1 MSVEVLDKNHVEMLK
16 KSAMTVGYLKEI
28 IYNVDNPNDL
38 LSGKHRIV
46 ADPKWPRKSQ
56 KVESP
61 LHRELIILHD
71 NVQRTVPEEST
82 RYRLLRIARLLSTT
96 GGMVNGRM
104 VEPVKQEDV
113 CERLTNSE
121 WPLVPFSPQHV
132 RRCLPDEYK
141 FMEHSVREKPSSE
154 NIGSQIPPTEEL
166 TKKQKDLL
174 KPFTQKDKSVDELT
188 QEALDEAPTY
198 PKEGCKCP
206 TCDNHIYCY
215 GCPAKN

>member
-1 MSVEVLDKNHVEMLK
+1 LSSEVLDKTHVEMLR

-28 IYNVDNPNDL
+28 IYNAENPNDL
-38 LSGKHRIV
+38 LSGKHRV
-46 ADPKWPRKSQ
+46 AADPNWPSRTQ

-61 LHRELIILHD
+61 LHRELIIVHD
-71 NVQRTVPEEST
+71 NVQREVPEETT

-96 GGMVNGRM
+96 GGIVNGRM

-113 CERLTNSE
+113 CERLTDTE

-141 FMEHSVREKPSSE
+141 HMEHSVREKPSSE
-154 NIGSQIPPTEEL
+154 NTGSQILEKEL
-166 TKKQKDLL
+166 SKKQKDLL
-174 KPFTQKDKSVDELT
+174 RPFTQKEKSVEELT
-188 QEALDEAPTY
+188 TEALDNEVPIY

-206 TCDNHIYCY
+206 TCGNHIYCY
-215 GCPAKN
+215 GCPVKI

>member
-1 MSVEVLDKNHVEMLK
+1 LSSEVLDKNHVEMLR
-16 KSAMTVGYLKEI
+16 KSVMTVGYLKEI
-28 IYNVDNPNDL
+28 IYDAENPNDL
-38 LSGKHRIV
+38 LSGKHRV
-46 ADPKWPRKSQ
+46 AADSKWPSRVL

-71 NVQRTVPEEST
+71 NVQRDVPEEST
-82 RYRLLRIARLLSTT
+82 RHRLLRIARLLSTT

-113 CERLTNSE
+113 CERLTNPE

-141 FMEHSVREKPSSE
+141 HMEHSVVREKPSE
-154 NIGSQIPPTEEL
+154 NISSQFLEEDLTE
-166 TKKQKDLL
+166 KQKDLL
-174 KPFTQKDKSVDELT
+174 KPFAQKEKSVEELT
-188 QEALDEAPTY
+188 TQALDNEAPVY

-215 GCPAKN
+215 GCPVKS